1 MIATAAP
8 GWFLE
13 HAYLI
18 PLIPA
23 IAFALIIAFGKR
35 IPDTRIGRYTIPGG
49 GSLIGVASM
58 LGSLF
63 FAAGAALQ
71 WIQYTDGENYVAAV
85 RKSWVWW
92 QSGGIEI
99 GLGQQIDGLSVMVLL
114 LVAFISTL
122 VQIYSLEYLKGDRRY
137 THFFASL
144 TLFSAGMLVMVLA
157 ENMVQLILGWEI
169 MGLCSFMLIGHW
181 WEDKANS
188 RASLKAFFTVRTGD
202 IGLLVGTAIVG
213 LSAQK
218 WINANGLQDQYS
230 GFSIEGICR
239 WALAGDS
246 QYKSVLTWGAV
257 ALFIACIGKSG
268 QFPLHTW
275 LPDAMAGPTPVSS
288 LLHSSTMVVAGVFLV
303 ARLYPVFFE
312 GLRILD
318 TNVNLIAVI
327 GGITIIVAALLAFVQ
342 TDIKKVL
349 AYSTVSQ
356 LGYMMM
362 GLGVGAWTPAV
373 FHIWTHAFFKCCL
386 FLCAGSIAHS
396 GSHHSF
402 DMKKDMGGLWR
413 KMPVTFATW
422 TISSMA
428 LAGVPFF
435 AGWYSKDEII
445 DIAGGNQYWVFF
457 AIGLAGAFLT
467 TAYMTRATYLTFFG
481 KARGAAAGIHE
492 EDHSDA
498 HAPAPAAHGAADAH
512 DVHDAHDAHDAHD
525 SHAGPHESPWLIK
538 GPLVILATLAIVAG
552 LINAPAFKI
561 FKFEEWVEP
570 KAMPV
575 SLTGETIH
583 EGSARGITVGAF
595 GLRTSSEGES
605 ESEPVPAEGDG
616 HSPTEG
622 ESGAE
627 EHSEGEEHSA
637 GYPGSAI
644 EEGHLT
650 GDCGTPGFVPAAGT
664 TCYAPGVIHHEFK
677 WVKALPAFLLV
688 VLGFIISSAVC
699 VTLYGKK
706 RRPLAGLTERNII
719 ARGLY
724 KFLWNRY
731 YLDALYEGV
740 IVRGIAH
747 PLARAMYWLNQNV
760 FDGIVN
766 GAGRS
771 GRKVGEI
778 TYKYVDQ
785 GLVDS
790 AVNGSGA
797 AARGTGTA
805 LRPTQSG
812 KVSQYG
818 ALLFAAAAL
827 AALIL
832 VLVNS

>member
-1 MIATAAP
+1 
-8 GWFLE
+8 
-13 HAYLI
+13 
-18 PLIPA
+18 
-23 IAFALIIAFGKR
+23 
-35 IPDTRIGRYTIPGG
+35 
-49 GSLIGVASM
+49 
-58 LGSLF
+58 
-63 FAAGAALQ
+63 
-71 WIQYTDGENYVAAV
+71 
-85 RKSWVWW
+85 
-92 QSGGIEI
+92 
-99 GLGQQIDGLSVMVLL
+99 
-114 LVAFISTL
+114 
-122 VQIYSLEYLKGDRRY
+122 
-137 THFFASL
+137 
-144 TLFSAGMLVMVLA
+144 
-157 ENMVQLILGWEI
+157 
-169 MGLCSFMLIGHW
+169 
-181 WEDKANS
+181 
-188 RASLKAFFTVRTGD
+188 
-202 IGLLVGTAIVG
+202 
-213 LSAQK
+213 
-218 WINANGLQDQYS
+218 
-230 GFSIEGICR
+230 
-239 WALAGDS
+239 
-246 QYKSVLTWGAV
+246 
-257 ALFIACIGKSG
+257 
-268 QFPLHTW
+268 
-275 LPDAMAGPTPVSS
+275 
-288 LLHSSTMVVAGVFLV
+288 
-303 ARLYPVFFE
+303 
-312 GLRILD
+312 
-318 TNVNLIAVI
+318 
-327 GGITIIVAALLAFVQ
+327 
-342 TDIKKVL
+342 
-349 AYSTVSQ
+349 
-356 LGYMMM
+356 
-362 GLGVGAWTPAV
+362 
-373 FHIWTHAFFKCCL
+373 
-386 FLCAGSIAHS
+386 
-396 GSHHSF
+396 
-402 DMKKDMGGLWR
+402 
-413 KMPVTFATW
+413 
-422 TISSMA
+422 
-428 LAGVPFF
+428 
-435 AGWYSKDEII
+435 
-445 DIAGGNQYWVFF
+445 
-457 AIGLAGAFLT
+457 
-467 TAYMTRATYLTFFG
+467 
-481 KARGAAAGIHE
+481 
-492 EDHSDA
+492 
-498 HAPAPAAHGAADAH
+498 
-512 DVHDAHDAHDAHD
+512 
-525 SHAGPHESPWLIK
+525 
-538 GPLVILATLAIVAG
+538 
-552 LINAPAFKI
+552 
-561 FKFEEWVEP
+561 
-570 KAMPV
+570 MPV